1 MLCAPRSAPAAY
13 TGGRTR
19 GLDPPS
25 CVQALQRIHLE
36 RIVFIGSGLLLGTTE
51 LYLSSVGS
59 ILLYDLCVY
68 VRCYDVQ
75 SRHSPMFSYGRT

>member
-1 MLCAPRSAPAAY
+1 MHLDVCASPSAPAAY

-51 LYLSSVGS
+51 LCLSSVDS
-59 ILLYDLCVY
+59 ILLYVY
-68 VRCYDVQ
+68 AYMCAATACSSDMLV
-75 SRHSPMFSYGRT
+75 